1 VGRYYTVT
9 GAEMLYF
16 TVVQHWAG
24 DMTQQAHIWS
34 TIGYNHG
41 DYESYADEKYG
52 TRARSVAATLTRITK
67 NYGREPGLCEFMAEA
82 VTTLPVGNINR
93 LLMEQVF
100 RTYHNR
106 LRSGYDILTSSDR
119 AVWTRAG
126 IWAVRNGTAEMAII
140 TEKAVLDLRKCR
152 NGAACTN
159 N

>member
-1 VGRYYTVT
+1 MPIHGR
-9 GAEMLYF
+9 A
-16 TVVQHWAG
+16 
-24 DMTQQAHIWS
+24 D
-34 TIGYNHG
+34 TI
-41 DYESYADEKYG
+41 
-52 TRARSVAATLTRITK
+52 
-67 NYGREPGLCEFMAEA
+67 
-82 VTTLPVGNINR
+82 LPVGNINR